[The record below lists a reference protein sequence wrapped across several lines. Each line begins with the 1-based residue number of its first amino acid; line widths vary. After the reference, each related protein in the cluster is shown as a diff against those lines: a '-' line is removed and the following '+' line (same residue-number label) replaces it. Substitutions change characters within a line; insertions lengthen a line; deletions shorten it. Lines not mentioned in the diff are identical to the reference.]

1 MSTDLEIPPQFQLPT
16 IRIIPNSQLSN
27 AAAAIP
33 APNSCDECHTPTLL
47 EHKIPE
53 ILICPPAP
61 KKPRNRVISSKR
73 KLEFFEIV
81 ARAEVDSF
89 FKFSFGLID
98 AKRRCPCT

>member
-1 MSTDLEIPPQFQLPT
+1 MSTDLEFPTQFQIPT
-16 IRIIPNSQLSN
+16 IRIKPNSQSSDN
-27 AAAAIP
+27 ATTIL
-33 APNSCDECHTPTLL
+33 APDSSDECHTPTSL
-47 EHKIPE
+47 EHKIPA

-81 ARAEVDSF
+81 AREEVDSF
-89 FKFSFGLID
+89 FRSNYGLVD